1 MDVRLFGSNSPGEL
15 VRIEHGEHAFIP
27 DPLPPN
33 WTFPAEL
40 WPLLAEAKQQI
51 GILEGIGRNLPN
63 PGILLRPLE
72 DREAIRS
79 SSLEGTYATP
89 RELLLFELDP
99 KEASS
104 VRDPENDHLEV
115 FNYRKALH
123 HGVTSELPL
132 SLRLLRDL
140 HRILMTGV
148 RGKDRT
154 PGEFRKQQVAI
165 GASRRFVPP
174 PPDRLMKCLGTL
186 ERSLHDE
193 SPAFDPLVQCFLMHY
208 QFETVHPFNDGNGRV
223 GRLLLAIMLQ
233 QRCQLTKP
241 WLYLSEFYERYRDEY
256 VQNLFNVSA
265 RGDWSTWIEFC
276 LRGTVSQAEE
286 TIARC
291 ERLLAIRESFTQRVA
306 DVGGSVRL
314 SRIVEDIFYSPF
326 VRVAALAR
334 HLGVTYPTARAD
346 LERLVEAS
354 ILRELPSASPKTYYA
369 PEVFNVAYEELGGDG

>member
-1 MDVRLFGSNSPGEL
+1 MDVSRFSSDSPGD
-15 VRIEHGEHAFIP
+15 VISIGHGEHAFIP
-27 DPLPPN
+27 QPLLPN

-63 PGILLRPLE
+63 PAILLRPLE

-104 VRDPENDHLEV
+104 ARDPENDHLEV
-115 FNYRKALH
+115 FNYRKALL

-148 RGKDRT
+148 RGKDKT

-165 GASRRFVPP
+165 GSSRRFVPP
-174 PPDRLMKCLGTL
+174 PPERLMDCLDPL
-186 ERSLHDE
+186 EKSFHDE
-193 SPAFDPLVQCFLMHY
+193 TAAFDPLVQCFLMHY
-208 QFETVHPFNDGNGRV
+208 QFETIHPFNDGNGRV

-233 QRCQLTKP
+233 QKCQLTKP

-265 RGDWSTWIEFC
+265 DGDWNSWIEFC
-276 LRGTVSQAEE
+276 LRGTVTQAQE
-286 TIARC
+286 TITRC
-291 ERLLAIRESFTQRVA
+291 ERLLAIRELFTQRVA
-306 DVGGSVRL
+306 EVGGSIRL
-314 SRIVEDIFYSPF
+314 SQIVDDIFYSPF

-334 HLGVTYPTARAD
+334 RLGVTYPTAKAD
-346 LERLVEAS
+346 LERLVQAG
-354 ILRELPSASPKTYYA
+354 ILHELPLVSPKTYYA
-369 PEVFNVAYEELGGDG
+369 PEVYAVAYEELAADE